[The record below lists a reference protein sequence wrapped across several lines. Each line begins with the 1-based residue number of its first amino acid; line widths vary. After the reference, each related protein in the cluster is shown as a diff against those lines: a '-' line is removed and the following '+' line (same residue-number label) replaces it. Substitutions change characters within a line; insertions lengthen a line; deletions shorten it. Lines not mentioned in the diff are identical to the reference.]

1 MQRMAVMKYLLTH
14 RTHPTVD
21 EIYNDVVQE
30 IPTLSKATVYNTL
43 RLLVKQGAA
52 LQITINEQCTCYDG
66 DITPH
71 AHFFCRNCGR
81 VYDMPLNWQDI
92 SEMAD
97 VPAGFKVDEAAL
109 FPGIVL
115 KLQRDEQRVVLKM
128 PDSRIAA
135 DDARHGEVLS
145 LFSTG
150 DSIGCL

>member
-1 MQRMAVMKYLLTH
+1 MTEAIAHLTAHNIKPSAQRIAIMEYLLSH

-21 EIYNDVVQE
+21 MIYNDL
-30 IPTLSKATVYNTL
+30 IGTMPTLSRTTVYNTL

-71 AHFFCRNCGR
+71 THFFCRNCGR

-109 FPGIVL
+109 YFRGL
-115 KLQRDEQRVVLKM
+115 CSNCSE
-128 PDSRIAA
+128 
-135 DDARHGEVLS
+135 
-145 LFSTG
+145 TN
-150 DSIGCL
+150 

>member
-1 MQRMAVMKYLLTH
+1 MSNAEILDYFAQHGVKPSMQRMAVMKYLLTH

-97 VPAGFKVDEAAL
+97 VRRASKWTRLRSISGDCA
-109 FPGIVL
+109 
-115 KLQRDEQRVVLKM
+115 Q
-128 PDSRIAA
+128 IAA
-135 DDARHGEVLS
+135 RRTEGHPA
-145 LFSTG
+145 
-150 DSIGCL
+150 

>member
-1 MQRMAVMKYLLTH
+1 MPSSKNNNDYKLIMSNAEILDYFAQHGVKPSMQRMAVMKYLLTH

-109 FPGIVL
+109 YFRGL
-115 KLQRDEQRVVLKM
+115 CSNCSE
-128 PDSRIAA
+128 
-135 DDARHGEVLS
+135 
-145 LFSTG
+145 TN
-150 DSIGCL
+150 